1 MAEDSE
7 DVSRNSGNNRR
18 TQCGPDND
26 DQTPAVNTG
35 VQTSAV
41 NAGLQTPAVNA
52 RLQTPAVNA
61 GLQTSA
67 VNAGLQTPAVN
78 AGLQT
83 SAVNAGL
90 QTPAVNAGLQTPAVH
105 ATLNVN
111 MSKQLETQLSAVSSH
126 DRSVLLYLCL
136 FNSIPITLKAARTVY
151 QPFQA

>member
-26 DQTPAVNTG
+26 DQTPAVN
-35 VQTSAV
+35 
-41 NAGLQTPAVNA
+41 
-52 RLQTPAVNA
+52 
-61 GLQTSA
+61 
-67 VNAGLQTPAVN
+67 
-78 AGLQT
+78 
-83 SAVNAGL
+83 AGL

-105 ATLNVN
+105 ATVNVN

-136 FNSIPITLKAARTVY
+136 FNLIPINLKAARTVY